1 VGGVGTRPVA
11 AGAGGRPGRRLGETL
26 RGALLLAYGVL
37 LGIGA
42 LFAGIVAVLELY
54 HWPETRTFVGLMAVL
69 AALMAAGAWLAFEF
83 SETEGLG
90 TSTEWA
96 PDSPP

>member
-1 VGGVGTRPVA
+1 M
-11 AGAGGRPGRRLGETL
+11 
-26 RGALLLAYGVL
+26 
-37 LGIGA
+37 
-42 LFAGIVAVLELY
+42 LELY
-54 HWPETRTFVGLMAVL
+54 HWPETRTFVGLMALL
-69 AALMAAGAWLAFEF
+69 AALLAAGAWLAFEL